1 MGKKEIKQKWKGPK
15 NFDKLAAFTE
25 VLFLEWRVGTGLC
38 FPRTLGF
45 FYIFKIT
52 KILGN
57 S

>member
-15 NFDKLAAFTE
+15 NFDKLDAFTE

-38 FPRTLGF
+38 FSRTLGF

-52 KILGN
+52 KIFGN